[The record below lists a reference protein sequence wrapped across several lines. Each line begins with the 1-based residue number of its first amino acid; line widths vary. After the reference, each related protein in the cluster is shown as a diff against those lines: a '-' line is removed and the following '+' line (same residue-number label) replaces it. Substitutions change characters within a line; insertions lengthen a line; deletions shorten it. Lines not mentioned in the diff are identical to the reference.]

1 MATKKD
7 FKATASSI
15 FKDVLGDKPQSD
27 VLLHKDANA
36 QIRYSEIVQEDVA
49 VSRLHVF
56 IRGELENKLLDEVNR
71 RKKNKS
77 ISTKMAN
84 KRAVVE
90 EALERFL

>member
-1 MATKKD
+1 MAKKKD

-27 VLLHKDANA
+27 AQLHKDANA
-36 QIRYSEIVQEDVA
+36 QIHNSEIVQEDLA

-56 IRGELENKLLDEVNR
+56 IRGELENKLLDEVSR
-71 RKKNKS
+71 RKKDKS

>member
-15 FKDVLGDKPQSD
+15 FKDVLGDKPEPNSQ
-27 VLLHKDANA
+27 LHKDANA
-36 QIRYSEIVQEDVA
+36 QTHSSEIVQEDPV

-71 RKKNKS
+71 RKKDKS
-77 ISTKMAN
+77 ISTKMAS

>member
-1 MATKKD
+1 MAKKKN

-15 FKDVLGDKPQSD
+15 FKDVLGDKPEPD
-27 VLLHKDANA
+27 ALPYKDANA
-36 QIRYSEIVQEDVA
+36 QIHNNKIEREDLA
-49 VSRLHVF
+49 VCRLHVF

-71 RKKNKS
+71 RKKDKT

-84 KRAVVE
+84 KRAIVE

>member
-1 MATKKD
+1 MAKKKD

-15 FKDVLGDKPQSD
+15 FKDVLGDKPEHGA
-27 VLLHKDANA
+27 LLYKDANA
-36 QIRYSEIVQEDVA
+36 QTQNSDIVQEDLA

-56 IRGELENKLLDEVNR
+56 IREELEDKLLDEVNR
-71 RKKNKS
+71 RKKDKS
-77 ISTKMAN
+77 ILKKMAS